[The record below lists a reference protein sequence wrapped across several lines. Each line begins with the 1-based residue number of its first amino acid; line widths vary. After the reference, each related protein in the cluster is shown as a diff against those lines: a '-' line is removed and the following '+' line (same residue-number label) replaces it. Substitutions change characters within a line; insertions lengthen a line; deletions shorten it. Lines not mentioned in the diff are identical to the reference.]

1 MRRFGIMTSFVRPE
15 ESVSIRKGRHCPQM
29 EILSHPSPALKLV
42 AQPVDPTTDVDL
54 KSLVEKMARAMYE
67 APGIGLAATQVGV
80 MKRVIVYDLD
90 DRLVAL
96 CNPVITRHS
105 EQTEVVEE
113 GCLSLLGLEIP
124 IERPVAVSCE
134 AVDLQGDPVRIEADE
149 LLARLLQHEIDHL
162 NGIIILD
169 RATPEERKSAIKRYM
184 ELTQAHSR

>member
-1 MRRFGIMTSFVRPE
+1 
-15 ESVSIRKGRHCPQM
+15 M

-42 AQPVDPTTDVDL
+42 AQPVDPATEADL
-54 KSLVEKMARAMYE
+54 RQLVERMARAMYE

-90 DRLVAL
+90 DELVAL
-96 CNPVITRHS
+96 CNPVITWHS
-105 EQTEVVEE
+105 EQTEVFDE

-124 IERPVAVSCE
+124 IERPVAVTCE
-134 AVDLQGDPVRIEADE
+134 ALDLRGNPVRIEADE

-162 NGIIILD
+162 DGIIILD